1 MIQDDRKVKPI
12 KLTNSKAYLPHN
24 LFFVGQIQL
33 SSSPATR
40 LPLERETREREKEE
54 DEVERERGDGYLGEL
69 LESFFSVRFFFSVY
83 LLYGE
88 VKSVGKWVYCE
99 INFYALI

>member
-40 LPLERETREREKEE
+40 RPLERETREREKEE

-69 LESFFSVRFFFSVY
+69 LESFFLSLF
-83 LLYGE
+83 LLLCIFVVWGGE
-88 VKSVGKWVYCE
+88 KCRQVGVLR
-99 INFYALI
+99 N